1 MMGETSCH
9 VQVPFCVAFTALRI
23 PKEIKTD
30 NGPAYVSRS
39 TWVFFHTW
47 GITHKTS
54 FPRSPTGQAIAERVH
69 CTFKDLL
76 AKQKKG
82 KTQETPQNRLNKVV

>member
-1 MMGETSCH
+1 MSIDYFLHVLWASAMMGKTSHH
-9 VQVPFCVAFTALRI
+9 VQVPFRAAFAALRI

-30 NGPAYVSRS
+30 NGLAYVSRS

-54 FPRSPTGQAIAERVH
+54 NSRACSLHIKGLI
-69 CTFKDLL
+69 
-76 AKQKKG
+76 G
-82 KTQETPQNRLNKVV
+82 KTEKGENTGDPAE